1 MEIVFLGLLL
11 FIALIGITSS
21 RLNKPTVKNYY
32 LADKSLSPLL
42 SGLSAMATNNSGY
55 MFIGLIG
62 FTYLNG
68 LSSIWLMIG
77 WILGDYLITKKLFP
91 KIVNKSFRSRNVTY
105 ASIIGDLAKNKLI
118 TKLIALIS
126 FLFLLI
132 YASAQ
137 FAASGKTLMAVM
149 NWEFYYG
156 VITGGLIVLVYSLTS
171 GIRASIWTDVAQ
183 SIIMLVSMGLLVLFS
198 IIKLGG
204 VNQTLF
210 QLSEIDGYMRLFG
223 ADTKNSV
230 LFNLLSSLSWI
241 VAGMFVVGQPHI
253 MIRFFAVKDHNDL
266 FRSRIFYYSSYILF
280 YGLAFAVGMLSRLI
294 LDNATGFDPE
304 LALPMMAQILFN
316 PFMIGLIISGIFAAT
331 MSTADSLIINCSGNI
346 SQDIFELTGFSKAKI
361 AGITLLVAITSI
373 IIALINSGSVF
384 SIVVFSWTILGFL
397 LTPLLIMIFLNK
409 TINAKHFVI
418 SGILSTIIFYIVNN
432 YVFFEGVYLGIYP
445 FVANLIYLYF
455 FLKRSEN

>member
-1 MEIVFLGLLL
+1 MEIVFLGLLF
-11 FIALIGITSS
+11 FIALIGISSS
-21 RLNKPTVKNYY
+21 RFNKPTVKNYY
-32 LADKSLSPLL
+32 LADKSLSPWL

-91 KIVNKSFRSRNVTY
+91 KIINKSFRSTNVTY
-105 ASIIGDLAKNKLI
+105 ASIIGDLTNNKLI
-118 TKLIALIS
+118 TKLLALIS
-126 FLFLLI
+126 FVFLLI

-149 NWEFYYG
+149 NWDFYYG
-156 VITGGLIVLVYSLTS
+156 VITGGFIVLLYSLTS
-171 GIRASIWTDVAQ
+171 GIRASIWTDAAQ
-183 SIIMLVSMGLLVLFS
+183 SIIMLISMGLLVLFS
-198 IIKLGG
+198 IVKLGG
-204 VNQTLF
+204 INQTLF
-210 QLSEIDGYMRLFG
+210 QLSEIDGYMSLFRP
-223 ADTKNSV
+223 DTRASI
-230 LFNLLSSLSWI
+230 LFNVLSSLSWI

-266 FRSRIFYYSSYILF
+266 IRSRIFYYSSYILF
-280 YGLAFAVGMLSRLI
+280 YGLAFTVGMLSRLI
-294 LDNATGFDPE
+294 LDNTAGFDPE

-316 PFMIGLIISGIFAAT
+316 PFMVGLIISGIFAAT

-346 SQDIFELTGFSKAKI
+346 SQDILQLTKFSKAKI
-361 AGITLLVAITSI
+361 AGITLAVALTSI

-397 LTPLLIMIFLNK
+397 LTPLLIMISLNK
-409 TINAKHFVI
+409 SVNTKHFVI
-418 SGILSTIIFYIVNN
+418 SAILSTMVFYIVNKS
-432 YVFFEGVYLGIYP
+432 VFFEGIYLGIFP
-445 FVANLIYLYF
+445 FVVSLIYLHF
-455 FLKRSEN
+455 FLKK

>member
-1 MEIVFLGLLL
+1 MEIVFLGLLF

-77 WILGDYLITKKLFP
+77 WILGDYLITKKLFA

-105 ASIIGDLAKNKLI
+105 ASIIGDLANNKLL
-118 TKLIALIS
+118 TKLIALVS
-126 FLFLLI
+126 FVFLLI

-149 NWEFYYG
+149 NWDFYYG
-156 VITGGLIVLVYSLTS
+156 VITGGFIVLVYSLTS
-171 GIRASIWTDVAQ
+171 GIRASIWTDAVQ

-198 IIKLGG
+198 IVKLGG
-204 VNQTLF
+204 INQTLF

-253 MIRFFAVKDHNDL
+253 MIRFFAVKNHNDL
-266 FRSRIFYYSSYILF
+266 IRSRIFYYSSYILF

-294 LDNATGFDPE
+294 LDDTAGFDPE

-316 PFMIGLIISGIFAAT
+316 PFMVGLIISGIFAAT

-346 SQDIFELTGFSKAKI
+346 SQDILQLTKFSKVKI
-361 AGITLLVAITSI
+361 AGITLVVALTSI

-397 LTPLLIMIFLNK
+397 LTPLLIMISLNK
-409 TINAKHFVI
+409 LISLKHFLI
-418 SGILSTIIFYIVNN
+418 SAILLTMVFYIANKFI
-432 YVFFEGVYLGIYP
+432 FFEGIYIGIFP
-445 FVANLIYLYF
+445 FVVSLIYLHF
-455 FLKRSEN
+455 FLKK

>member
-21 RLNKPTVKNYY
+21 RLNKPTVKNYF
-32 LADKSLSPLL
+32 LADKSLSPWL

-77 WILGDYLITKKLFP
+77 WVLGDYIITKKLFT
-91 KIVNKSFRSRNVTY
+91 KIINKSFHSRNVTY
-105 ASIIGDLAKNKLI
+105 ASIIGDLANNKLL
-118 TKLIALIS
+118 TKLIAFIS
-126 FLFLLI
+126 FVFLLI

-149 NWEFYYG
+149 NWDFYYG
-156 VITGGLIVLVYSLTS
+156 VITGGFIVLAYSLTS
-171 GIRASIWTDVAQ
+171 GIRASIWTDAAQ
-183 SIIMLVSMGLLVLFS
+183 SIIMLIAMGLLVLFS
-198 IIKLGG
+198 IVKLGG

-210 QLSEIDGYMRLFG
+210 QLSEIDGYMSLFG
-223 ADTKNSV
+223 PVTEGHI
-230 LFNLLSSLSWI
+230 LFNILSSLSWI

-266 FRSRIFYYSSYILF
+266 TRSRIFYYSSYILF
-280 YGLAFAVGMLSRLI
+280 YGLAFTVGMISRLI
-294 LDNATGFDPE
+294 LDDTAGFDPE

-316 PFMIGLIISGIFAAT
+316 PFMVGLIISGIFAAT

-346 SQDIFELTGFSKAKI
+346 SQDILGLTKFSKVKI
-361 AGITLLVAITSI
+361 AGITLVTALTSI

-384 SIVVFSWTILGFL
+384 SIVVFSWTILGYL
-397 LTPLLIMIFLNK
+397 LTPLLVMISLNK
-409 TINAKHFVI
+409 LISLKHFVI
-418 SGILSTIIFYIVNN
+418 SAILSTMVFYIVNN
-432 YVFFEGVYLGIYP
+432 SVFFEGIYLGLFP
-445 FVANLIYLYF
+445 FAVSLIYLNF
-455 FLKRSEN
+455 FLKEG

>member
-1 MEIVFLGLLL
+1 
-11 FIALIGITSS
+11 
-21 RLNKPTVKNYY
+21 
-32 LADKSLSPLL
+32 
-42 SGLSAMATNNSGY
+42 MATNNSGY

-91 KIVNKSFRSRNVTY
+91 KIINKSFRSKNVTY
-105 ASIIGDLAKNKLI
+105 ASIIGDLANNKLL
-118 TKLIALIS
+118 TKLIASIS
-126 FLFLLI
+126 FVFLLI

-149 NWEFYYG
+149 NWQFYYG
-156 VITGGLIVLVYSLTS
+156 VITGGFIVLVYSLTS
-171 GIRASIWTDVAQ
+171 GIRASIWTDAAQ
-183 SIIMLVSMGLLVLFS
+183 SIIMLISMGMLVLFS
-198 IIKLGG
+198 IVKLGG

-223 ADTKNSV
+223 ADTQDSV

-266 FRSRIFYYSSYILF
+266 IRSRIFYYSSYILF

-294 LDNATGFDPE
+294 LDNPSGFDPE

-316 PFMIGLIISGIFAAT
+316 PFMVGLIISGIFAAT

-346 SQDIFELTGFSKAKI
+346 SQDLFELTKFSKVKM
-361 AGITLLVAITSI
+361 AGITLVVALTSI
-373 IIALINSGSVF
+373 IIALVNSSSVF

-418 SGILSTIIFYIVNN
+418 SGILSTMIFYIVNN

-455 FLKRSEN
+455 FLKRSKN

>member
-32 LADKSLSPLL
+32 LADKSLSPWL

-77 WILGDYLITKKLFP
+77 WILGDYLITKKIFP

-105 ASIIGDLAKNKLI
+105 ASIIGDLAKNKLL
-118 TKLIALIS
+118 TKLIALVS
-126 FLFLLI
+126 FVFLLI
-132 YASAQ
+132 YSSAQ
-137 FAASGKTLMAVM
+137 FTASGKTLMAVM

-156 VITGGLIVLVYSLTS
+156 VITGGFIVLAYSLTS
-171 GIRASIWTDVAQ
+171 GIRASIWTDAAQ

-198 IIKLGG
+198 IVKLGG

-210 QLSEIDGYMRLFG
+210 QLSEIEGYMRLFG
-223 ADTKNSV
+223 TGTKDSV
-230 LFNLLSSLSWI
+230 LFNVLSSLSWI

-266 FRSRIFYYSSYILF
+266 IRSRIFYYSSYILF
-280 YGLAFAVGMLSRLI
+280 YGLAFTVGMLSRLI
-294 LDNATGFDPE
+294 LDDTAGFDPE

-316 PFMIGLIISGIFAAT
+316 PFMVGLIISGIFAAT

-346 SQDIFELTGFSKAKI
+346 SQDIFELTKFSKSKI
-361 AGITLLVAITSI
+361 TGITLVVALTSI
-373 IIALINSGSVF
+373 FIALINSGSVF
-384 SIVVFSWTILGFL
+384 SIVVFSWTVLGFL
-397 LTPLLIMIFLNK
+397 LTPLLIMISLNK

-418 SGILSTIIFYIVNN
+418 SGIISTMVFYILNKS
-432 YVFFEGVYLGIYP
+432 VFFEGIYLGIFP
-445 FVANLIYLYF
+445 FVINLIYLHF
-455 FLKRSEN
+455 FLKK

>member
-1 MEIVFLGLLL
+1 MEIVFLGLLF
-11 FIALIGITSS
+11 FIALIGISSS
-21 RLNKPTVKNYY
+21 RFNKPTVKNYY
-32 LADKSLSPLL
+32 LADKSLSPWL

-91 KIVNKSFRSRNVTY
+91 KIITKSFTSKNVTY

-118 TKLIALIS
+118 TKLIAIIS
-126 FLFLLI
+126 FVFLLI

-149 NWEFYYG
+149 NLEFYFG

-171 GIRASIWTDVAQ
+171 GIRASIWTDAAQ
-183 SIIMLVSMGLLVLFS
+183 SIIMFVSMGALVIFS
-198 IIKLGG
+198 IIELGG
-204 VNQTLF
+204 VNQALF
-210 QLSEIDGYMRLFG
+210 QLSEIDGFMSPFQS
-223 ADTKNSV
+223 DHTDSIV
-230 LFNLLSSLSWI
+230 FNIFSSLSWI

-253 MIRFFAVKDHNDL
+253 MIRFFAVKNNSDL
-266 FRSRIFYYSSYILF
+266 VQSRAFYYSSYILF
-280 YGLAFAVGMLSRLI
+280 YGLAFTVGMLSRLV
-294 LDNATGFDPE
+294 LDQNIGFDPE

-316 PFMIGLIISGIFAAT
+316 PFMVGLIISGIFAAT

-346 SQDIFELTGFSKAKI
+346 SQDILELTKFSKMK
-361 AGITLLVAITSI
+361 ITSI
-373 IIALINSGSVF
+373 TLIVALTSVIIALINSGSVF

-397 LTPLLIMIFLNK
+397 LTPLLIMISLNK
-409 TINAKHFVI
+409 SISTKDFVI
-418 SGILSTIIFYIVNN
+418 SALLSTTVFYVVNQ
-432 YVFFEGVYLGIYP
+432 YTSFDGVYLGIFP
-445 FVANLIYLYF
+445 FFVSLIYLY
-455 FLKRSEN
+455 LVKKK

>member
-1 MEIVFLGLLL
+1 MEIVFLGLLF
-11 FIALIGITSS
+11 FIALIGISSS
-21 RLNKPTVKNYY
+21 RFNKPTVKNYY
-32 LADKSLSPLL
+32 LADKSLSPWL

-91 KIVNKSFRSRNVTY
+91 KIINKSFRSTNVTY
-105 ASIIGDLAKNKLI
+105 ASIIGDLTNNKLI
-118 TKLIALIS
+118 TKLLALIS
-126 FLFLLI
+126 FVFLLI

-149 NWEFYYG
+149 NWDFYYG
-156 VITGGLIVLVYSLTS
+156 VITGGFIVLLYSLTS
-171 GIRASIWTDVAQ
+171 GIRASIWTDAAQ
-183 SIIMLVSMGLLVLFS
+183 SIIMLISMGLLVLFS
-198 IIKLGG
+198 IVKLGG
-204 VNQTLF
+204 INQTLF
-210 QLSEIDGYMRLFG
+210 QLSEIDGYMSLFRP
-223 ADTKNSV
+223 DTRASI
-230 LFNLLSSLSWI
+230 LFNVLSSLSWI

-266 FRSRIFYYSSYILF
+266 IRSRIFYYSSYILF
-280 YGLAFAVGMLSRLI
+280 YGLAFTVGMLSRLI
-294 LDNATGFDPE
+294 LDNTAGFDPE

-316 PFMIGLIISGIFAAT
+316 PFMVGLIISGIFAAT

-346 SQDIFELTGFSKAKI
+346 SQDILQLTKFSKEKI
-361 AGITLLVAITSI
+361 AGITLAVALTSI

-397 LTPLLIMIFLNK
+397 LTPLLIMISLNK
-409 TINAKHFVI
+409 SVNTKHFVI
-418 SGILSTIIFYIVNN
+418 SAILSTMVFYIVNKS
-432 YVFFEGVYLGIYP
+432 VFFEGIYLGIFP
-445 FVANLIYLYF
+445 FVVSLIYLHF
-455 FLKRSEN
+455 FLKK

>member
-1 MEIVFLGLLL
+1 MEIVFLGLLF
-11 FIALIGITSS
+11 FIALIGISSS
-21 RLNKPTVKNYY
+21 RFNKPTVKNYY
-32 LADKSLSPLL
+32 LADKSLSPWL

-91 KIVNKSFRSRNVTY
+91 KIINKSFRSTNVTY
-105 ASIIGDLAKNKLI
+105 ASIIGDLTNNKLI
-118 TKLIALIS
+118 TKLLALIS
-126 FLFLLI
+126 FVFLLI

-149 NWEFYYG
+149 NWDFYYG
-156 VITGGLIVLVYSLTS
+156 VITGGFIVLLYSLTS
-171 GIRASIWTDVAQ
+171 GIRASIWTDAAQ
-183 SIIMLVSMGLLVLFS
+183 SIIMLISMGLLVLFS
-198 IIKLGG
+198 IVKLGG
-204 VNQTLF
+204 INQTLF
-210 QLSEIDGYMRLFG
+210 QLSEIDGYMSLFRP
-223 ADTKNSV
+223 DTRASI
-230 LFNLLSSLSWI
+230 LFNVLSSLSWI

-266 FRSRIFYYSSYILF
+266 IRSRIFYYSSYILF
-280 YGLAFAVGMLSRLI
+280 YGLAFTVGMLSRLI
-294 LDNATGFDPE
+294 LDNTAGFDPE

-316 PFMIGLIISGIFAAT
+316 PFMVGLIISGIFAAT

-346 SQDIFELTGFSKAKI
+346 SQDILQLTKFSKEKI
-361 AGITLLVAITSI
+361 AGITLAVALTSI

-397 LTPLLIMIFLNK
+397 LTPLLIMISFNK
-409 TINAKHFVI
+409 SINTKHFVI
-418 SGILSTIIFYIVNN
+418 SAILSTMVFYIVNKS
-432 YVFFEGVYLGIYP
+432 VFFEGIYLGIFP
-445 FVANLIYLYF
+445 FVVSLIYLHF
-455 FLKRSEN
+455 FLKK

>member
-1 MEIVFLGLLL
+1 MEIVFLGLLF
-11 FIALIGITSS
+11 FIALIGISSS
-21 RLNKPTVKNYY
+21 RFNKPTVKNYY
-32 LADKSLSPLL
+32 LADKSLSPWL

-91 KIVNKSFRSRNVTY
+91 KIINKSFRSTNVTY
-105 ASIIGDLAKNKLI
+105 ASIIGDLTNNKLI
-118 TKLIALIS
+118 TKLLALIS
-126 FLFLLI
+126 FVFLLI

-149 NWEFYYG
+149 NWDFYYG
-156 VITGGLIVLVYSLTS
+156 VITGGFIVLLYSLTS
-171 GIRASIWTDVAQ
+171 GIRASIWTDAAQ
-183 SIIMLVSMGLLVLFS
+183 SIIMLISMGLLVLFS
-198 IIKLGG
+198 IVKLGG
-204 VNQTLF
+204 INQTLF
-210 QLSEIDGYMRLFG
+210 QLSEIDGYMSLFRP
-223 ADTKNSV
+223 DTRASI
-230 LFNLLSSLSWI
+230 LFNVLSSLSWI

-266 FRSRIFYYSSYILF
+266 IRSRIFYYSSYILF
-280 YGLAFAVGMLSRLI
+280 YGLAFTVGMLSRLI
-294 LDNATGFDPE
+294 LDNTAGFDPE

-316 PFMIGLIISGIFAAT
+316 PFMVGLIISGIFAAT

-346 SQDIFELTGFSKAKI
+346 SQDILQLTKFSKAKI
-361 AGITLLVAITSI
+361 AGITLAVALTSI

-397 LTPLLIMIFLNK
+397 LTPLLIMISLNK
-409 TINAKHFVI
+409 SVNTKHFVI
-418 SGILSTIIFYIVNN
+418 SAILSTMVFYIVNKS
-432 YVFFEGVYLGIYP
+432 VFFEGIYLGIFP
-445 FVANLIYLYF
+445 FVVSLIYLNF
-455 FLKRSEN
+455 FLKER

>member
-1 MEIVFLGLLL
+1 MEIVFLGLLF
-11 FIALIGITSS
+11 FIALIGISSS
-21 RLNKPTVKNYY
+21 RFNKPTVKNYY
-32 LADKSLSPLL
+32 LADKSLSPWL

-91 KIVNKSFRSRNVTY
+91 KILNKSFRSTNVTY
-105 ASIIGDLAKNKLI
+105 ASIIGDLTNNKLI
-118 TKLIALIS
+118 TKLLALIS
-126 FLFLLI
+126 FVFLLI

-149 NWEFYYG
+149 NWDFYYG
-156 VITGGLIVLVYSLTS
+156 VITGGFIVLLYSLTS
-171 GIRASIWTDVAQ
+171 GIRASIWTDAAQ
-183 SIIMLVSMGLLVLFS
+183 SIIMLISMGLLVLFS
-198 IIKLGG
+198 IVKLGG
-204 VNQTLF
+204 INQTLF
-210 QLSEIDGYMRLFG
+210 QLSEIDGYMSLFRP
-223 ADTKNSV
+223 DTRASI
-230 LFNLLSSLSWI
+230 LFNVLSSLSWI

-266 FRSRIFYYSSYILF
+266 IRSRIFYYSSYILF
-280 YGLAFAVGMLSRLI
+280 YGLAFTVGMLSRLI
-294 LDNATGFDPE
+294 LDNTAGFDPE

-316 PFMIGLIISGIFAAT
+316 PFMVGLIISGIFAAT

-346 SQDIFELTGFSKAKI
+346 SQDILQLTKFSKEKI
-361 AGITLLVAITSI
+361 AGITLAVALTSI

-397 LTPLLIMIFLNK
+397 LTPLLIMISLNK
-409 TINAKHFVI
+409 SVNTKHFVI
-418 SGILSTIIFYIVNN
+418 SAILSTMVFYIVNKS
-432 YVFFEGVYLGIYP
+432 VFFEGIYLGIFP
-445 FVANLIYLYF
+445 FVVSLIYLHF
-455 FLKRSEN
+455 FLKK